1 MGRVEVRVQV
11 ALEFLQKG
19 KVAFAKAAEMAGVSL
34 WEFADLVKHSN
45 IEWVKYKPEEVEKEI
60 QKASR
65 RG

>member
-1 MGRVEVRVQV
+1 MGRVEVRVQE

-19 KVAFAKAAEMAGVSL
+19 KVTFAKAAEMAGVSL

-45 IEWVKYKPEEVEKEI
+45 IEWVKYKPEEAEKEI

-65 RG
+65 CG